1 MFWFGRGFEVC
12 TGYVCVLGI
21 GFEYVA
27 LVVGVVIRMLDGGG
41 VRDRKSA
48 TKINRDF
55 WVL

>member
-27 LVVGVVIRMLDGGG
+27 LVVGGVIRMLDGGG